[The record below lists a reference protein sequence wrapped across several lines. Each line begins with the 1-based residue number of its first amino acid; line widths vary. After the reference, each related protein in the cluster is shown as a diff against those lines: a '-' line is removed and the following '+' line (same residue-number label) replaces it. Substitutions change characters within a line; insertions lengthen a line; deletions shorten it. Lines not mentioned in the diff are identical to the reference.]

1 MNKGG
6 YQIIDL
12 GGYDYGEVPS
22 IYFDDCF
29 DKVHNT
35 KKPIMIENGVYNGI
49 PIKSQFVELTYRDA
63 GTVLIY
69 DGDIQYTAKE
79 YLTVAIGYEKDTH
92 KQYIALS

>member
-6 YQIIDL
+6 YQILDL
-12 GGYDYGEVPS
+12 GCHDYSVSEK
-22 IYFDDCF
+22 YFDDCF

-49 PIKSQFVELTYRDA
+49 PIRSQFVELTFRDT
-63 GTVLIY
+63 GNILIY
-69 DGDIQYTAKE
+69 DGDIQYTAAE